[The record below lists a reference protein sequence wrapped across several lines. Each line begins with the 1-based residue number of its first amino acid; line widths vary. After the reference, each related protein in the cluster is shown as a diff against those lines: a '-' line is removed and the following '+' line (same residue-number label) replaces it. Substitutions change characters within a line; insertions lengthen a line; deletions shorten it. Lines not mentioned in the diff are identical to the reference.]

1 MEISTNLGY
10 LDSYNIGSH
19 YLKKKHM
26 YCSLR
31 EFSGIQLNA

>member
-10 LDSYNIGSH
+10 SDSQIGSH
-19 YLKKKHM
+19 YLKKKYM

>member
-1 MEISTNLGY
+1 METSTNLGY
-10 LDSYNIGSH
+10 LDSYIGSH